1 MLDVLLFFKSIVLF
15 TAAALLIYALTPNVG
30 IDFLLKTLAFAFGS
44 AMLMPFIYPHIR
56 GVRRGDEVRV
66 VLSEQELPFS
76 ILYARSSAVASGN
89 ARIGGRIKVAFRD
102 GSEEE
107 GVVISY
113 AGLFAPAKVKLLQK
127 EIRVV

>member
-30 IDFLLKTLAFAFGS
+30 IDFLLKALAFAFGS

-56 GVRRGDEVRV
+56 GVRGGDEVRV

-113 AGLFAPAKVKLLQK
+113 AGLFAPARVKLLQK

>member
-1 MLDVLLFFKSIVLF
+1 MLDVRIFFKSIVLF
-15 TAAALLIYALTPNVG
+15 TAAALIIYAIVPNAGV
-30 IDFLLKTLAFAFGS
+30 DFLLKSLAFAFGS

-56 GVRRGDEVRV
+56 GVRSGDEVKV

-76 ILYARSSAVASGN
+76 ILYRRSDAVAKDNG
-89 ARIGGRIKVAFRD
+89 RIGETIRIAFRD
-102 GSEEE
+102 GNEE
-107 GVVISY
+107 GGMVISY